1 MNSYRGRGWSGT
13 LRVAQLAVALVTLC
27 GASASFAERHAGYY
41 YPPPASSETYVARA
55 KTFED
60 SNRER
65 RIFFVT
71 ELTNQMMENP
81 YPPPFAIFAK
91 GTEAEKMIITSLYDN
106 GYNTLFRMRALLA
119 LLTARSRST
128 PVFQEYEVQAVYTF
142 LDLLKLLGFE
152 QLTVTDGEAFAH
164 RINIE

>member
-1 MNSYRGRGWSGT
+1 MRA
-13 LRVAQLAVALVTLC
+13 AQLVVAVAALC

-41 YPPPASSETYVARA
+41 YPPPATSETYVARA
-55 KTFED
+55 KAFED
-60 SNRER
+60 SNRAR

-91 GTEAEKMIITSLYDN
+91 GTEAEKMIITSLYAD

-119 LLTARSRST
+119 LLSARARST
-128 PVFQEYEVQAVYTF
+128 PVFSDYQVQAVYTF

-164 RINIE
+164 RINIQ

>member
-1 MNSYRGRGWSGT
+1 MKNNKGRLGRNWSK
-13 LRVAQLAVALVTLC
+13 LVQLCFAFAVLT
-27 GASASFAERHAGYY
+27 GSSASYAERHEGYY
-41 YPPPASSETYVARA
+41 FPALTSSETYEARA

-60 SNRER
+60 SNRAR

-91 GTEAEKMIITSLYDN
+91 GTEGQKMIITSLYDH
-106 GYNTLFRMRALLA
+106 GYNTLFRMRGLLA

-128 PVFQEYEVQAVYTF
+128 PVFRSMRCRMSTPSW
-142 LDLLKLLGFE
+142 
-152 QLTVTDGEAFAH
+152 TC
-164 RINIE
+164 